1 MESENREAVKMG
13 LSSCI
18 LGHML
23 ISSKR
28 KMIGITIRSEFP
40 MVVSSSPDKQLV
52 GS

>member
-1 MESENREAVKMG
+1 MESENREAVKTG